1 MDRVK
6 MERWSAEY
14 SQEKDTWDPT
24 DDSHQYL
31 KVTAEDADGEGD
43 MYVALK
49 TDRWALDVNEIDAF
63 ADFLKTFLKGV
74 IDAKDK

>member
-6 MERWSAEY
+6 MERWTAEY

-24 DDSHQYL
+24 DDTHQYL
-31 KVTAEDADGEGD
+31 KVIAEDADGEGD
-43 MYVALK
+43 MYVAF
-49 TDRWALDVNEIDAF
+49 TTERWALDINEIDDF
-63 ADFLKTFLKGV
+63 ANFLKSFLKGE